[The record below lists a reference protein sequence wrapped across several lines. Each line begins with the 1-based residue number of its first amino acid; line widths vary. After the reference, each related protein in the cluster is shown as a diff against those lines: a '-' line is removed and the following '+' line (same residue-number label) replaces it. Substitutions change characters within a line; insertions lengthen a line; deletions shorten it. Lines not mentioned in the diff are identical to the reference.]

1 MNITTLVATSGASVR
16 LEMHWRCATLDAHM
30 DEETK
35 AQFEEHLAAIKE
47 YEKQLGALR
56 DDLKVALEFSHPSIV
71 QQARHYVDSMGSQAQ
86 LSGSESPAL
95 KFNEMVK
102 SFVERNGL
110 FDGGA
115 HHHH

>member
-1 MNITTLVATSGASVR
+1 
-16 LEMHWRCATLDAHM
+16 M

-35 AQFEEHLAAIKE
+35 ARFEEHLAAIQE
-47 YEKQLGALR
+47 YEKQLEALR

-71 QQARHYVDSMGSQAQ
+71 QQARHYVNNVGSPAQLPGSQ
-86 LSGSESPAL
+86 SPAL

-110 FDGGA
+110 FDGSA
-115 HHHH
+115 HHLH